1 MTTGPTNEQET
12 TSADYAL
19 APEVVIDIEDSSL
32 PLSEVEDF
40 IAEYTNVFAAPVTV
54 RSHWG
59 GPAASG
65 LGVEIAV
72 AIVVGELLRQVGSDA
87 YNVAKQYI
95 SSLYHKINPQSAART
110 YNTAFLALVVEPED
124 DGDAPVLNFCFPP
137 GLTDDEILAR
147 WHSIEQNWRRLSTEW
162 TERLRERVGDEG
174 PRFDIDLDLDEES
187 GEWRE
192 YV

>member
-12 TSADYAL
+12 MSANYAP

-40 IAEYTNVFAAPVTV
+40 IVEYTNVFAAPVTV

-72 AIVVGELLRQVGSDA
+72 AIVAGELLRQVGSDA
-87 YNVAKQYI
+87 YNLAKQYI

-124 DGDAPVLNFCFPP
+124 EGDAPVLNFCFPP
-137 GLTDDEILAR
+137 GLSDDEILAR
-147 WHSIEQNWRRLSTEW
+147 WHSVEQNWSRLSNEW
-162 TERLRERVGDEG
+162 AKRVRERAEDEDL
-174 PRFDIDLDLDEES
+174 RFDIDLDLNEET
-187 GEWRE
+187 GEWYE
-192 YV
+192 CV